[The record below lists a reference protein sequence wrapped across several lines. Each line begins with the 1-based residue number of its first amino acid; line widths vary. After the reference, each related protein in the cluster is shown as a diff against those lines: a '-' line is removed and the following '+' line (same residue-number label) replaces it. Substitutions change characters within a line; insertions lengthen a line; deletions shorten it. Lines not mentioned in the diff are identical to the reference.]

1 MIIDIHL
8 EIESLGIDDIYQFE
22 ITDFEVGY
30 HCPHTGYTGDNIEF
44 DVFWRGIPN
53 GFLNGY
59 LRYHDMFLTQLFSVA
74 KEMQQ
79 KDETKGEASIKLE
92 I

>member
-1 MIIDIHL
+1 MSSF
-8 EIESLGIDDIYQFE
+8 IEASPFVSSFCCISLATEKSF
-22 ITDFEVGY
+22 VKN
-30 HCPHTGYTGDNIEF
+30 TGDNIEF
-44 DVFWRGIPN
+44 DVFWREIPN

-59 LRYHDMFLTQLFSVA
+59 LRYHDVFLTQLFSVA

-79 KDETKGEASIKLE
+79 KDETKGEASIKLD